1 MAFGLD
7 EAKAKV
13 GLSLYFA
20 IFFAK
25 FGPFPEKKI
34 REIWGFLG
42 KRPCQL
48 VTCAKFLANFV

>member
-25 FGPFPEKKI
+25 FGPFPEKKN
-34 REIWGFLG
+34 REIWGFS
-42 KRPCQL
+42 
-48 VTCAKFLANFV
+48 AKGHANW